1 MPYPAIERNM
11 SVLYLGDEHIRTIG
25 LHWKELVDS
34 MEAAVHI
41 LESGDFAQ
49 PIKPYLRYGNPDNRI
64 IAMPA
69 YAGGAVQTAGIKWIA
84 SFPGNINAGLPR
96 AHSVTLLNHA
106 DTGIPYAIINSA
118 LPSAART
125 AAVSGLLLRHYL
137 KAQGEKRRLRLGIIG
152 FGPVGQLHYEMCGQL
167 YNEHIEE
174 AYIYD
179 LRGCELSH
187 PQLAAEGQPLR
198 ARTRVADSWQ
208 QLYEA
213 CDLIITC
220 TVSNQRYID
229 RPPSPGSLLLDVSL
243 RDYAT
248 AAIDRIQAIVVDE
261 WEEVCRENTDIEQ
274 LHLERGLTK
283 AHTLSLT
290 DVVCRG
296 ALASFAEDEPVL
308 FCPMGMAVFDMAAA
322 RYFVERASDKG
333 IGLQVK

>member
-1 MPYPAIERNM
+1 M
-11 SVLYLGDEHIRTIG
+11 LYLGEEHIRTIG
-25 LHWKELVDS
+25 LHWKELVNS

-41 LESGDFAQ
+41 LDSGDFAQ

-84 SFPGNINAGLPR
+84 SFPSNINAGLPR

-118 LPSAART
+118 LPSTART

-167 YNEHIEE
+167 YNERIDE

-179 LRGCELSH
+179 VRGCELSH

-290 DVVCRG
+290 EVVCRG

-322 RYFVERASDKG
+322 RYFVERASANG